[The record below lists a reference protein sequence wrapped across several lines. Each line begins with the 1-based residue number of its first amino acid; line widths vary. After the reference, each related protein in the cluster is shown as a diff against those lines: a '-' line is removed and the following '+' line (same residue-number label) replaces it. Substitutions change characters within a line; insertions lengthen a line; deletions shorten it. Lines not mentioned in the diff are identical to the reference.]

1 MKKLLS
7 LLAILGLAGF
17 VIAPIYAQEE
27 EAVALDEEPIV
38 AEAEEVADEE
48 VVSEDVAIEDVEA
61 EDVAAEDDSLEQLMA
76 ENPEVVEELNAG
88 LDEFLGALEE
98 ENEGITDEFNAQFAT
113 DEERAAAAAGLLAI
127 FASLGFTI
135 LIIAFVWW
143 LIKTIALWK
152 AFTKAGEA
160 GWKAIIPIYHTYI
173 EYKIAGMKDWFWYSL
188 LIAVVLWVIAAFVP
202 DQQELFSG
210 IAYLIVWIIYIIV
223 TFKFAR
229 KFGWGTFTSVLFV
242 LFYPICILILGFGD
256 SKYQG
261 KEDKTVVEA

>member
-17 VIAPIYAQEE
+17 VVAPIYAQEE
-27 EAVALDEEPIV
+27 NAIAEDDQIV
-38 AEAEEVADEE
+38 AEAEN
-48 VVSEDVAIEDVEA
+48 VE
-61 EDVAAEDDSLEQLMA
+61 VAAENVAVEEVNVAEDADDSLEQIMA
-76 ENPEVVEELNAG
+76 ENPELVTDLNAG

-98 ENEGITDEFNAQFAT
+98 ENEGITDEFNAQFTT

-127 FASLGFTI
+127 FAGFGLI
-135 LIIAFVWW
+135 AWIIAFVWW

-173 EYKIAGMKDWFWYSL
+173 EYKLAGMKNWFWYGL
-188 LIAVVLWVIAAFVP
+188 LIAFIIWIIAAFIP
-202 DQQELFSG
+202 DQQQLLTN
-210 IAYLIVWIIYIIV
+210 IACAIVWIIYIVV

-229 KFGWGTFTSVLFV
+229 KFGWGVFTSILFV
-242 LFYPICILILGFGD
+242 LFYPICILILGFGS
-256 SKYQG
+256 SKYEG
-261 KEDKTVVEA
+261 KTVVEA

>member
-38 AEAEEVADEE
+38 AEAEEIA
-48 VVSEDVAIEDVEA
+48 AEDVEA
-61 EDVAAEDDSLEQLMA
+61 EDIEAEDVAVEDDSLEQLMA
-76 ENPEVVEELNAG
+76 ENPEIVSDLNAG

-98 ENEGITDEFNAQFAT
+98 ENEGITDEFNAQFTT

-127 FASLGFTI
+127 FAGFGLI
-135 LIIAFVWW
+135 AWIIAFVWW

-173 EYKIAGMKDWFWYSL
+173 EYKIAGMKNWFWYGL
-188 LIAVVLWVIAAFVP
+188 LIAFIIWIIAAFIP
-202 DQQELFSG
+202 DQQQLLTN
-210 IAYLIVWIIYIIV
+210 IACAIVWIIYIVV

-229 KFGWGTFTSVLFV
+229 KFGWGVFTSILFV
-242 LFYPICILILGFGD
+242 LFYPICILILGFGS
-256 SKYQG
+256 SKYEG
-261 KEDKTVVEA
+261 KEESTVVEA

>member
-27 EAVALDEEPIV
+27 EAVALDDEAIV
-38 AEAEEVADEE
+38 AEAEDVAAEE
-48 VVSEDVAIEDVEA
+48 VVAEDVEA
-61 EDVAAEDDSLEQLMA
+61 EDVAAEDDSLQQFMA
-76 ENPEVVEELNAG
+76 ENPEAVADLNAG

-98 ENEGITDEFNAQFAT
+98 ENEGITDELNAQFTT
-113 DEERAAAAAGLLAI
+113 DEERAAAAAGLLAVL
-127 FASLGFTI
+127 AGFGLI
-135 LIIAFVWW
+135 AWIIAFVWW

-173 EYKIAGMKDWFWYSL
+173 EYKIAGMKNWFWYGL
-188 LIAVVLWVIAAFVP
+188 LIAFVLWLIAGFVP
-202 DQQELFSG
+202 EQQQLFTN
-210 IAYLIVWIIYIIV
+210 IACAVVWIIYIVV

-229 KFGWGTFTSVLFV
+229 KFGWGVFTSILFV
-242 LFYPICILILGFGD
+242 LFYPICILILGFGS
-256 SKYQG
+256 SKYEG
-261 KEDKTVVEA
+261 KEEKTVVEA

>member
-27 EAVALDEEPIV
+27 EAVALDDEAIV
-38 AEAEEVADEE
+38 AEAED
-48 VVSEDVAIEDVEA
+48 VVA
-61 EDVAAEDDSLEQLMA
+61 EDVAAEEVNVAEDADDSLEQIMA
-76 ENPEVVEELNAG
+76 ENPELVTDLNAG

-98 ENEGITDEFNAQFAT
+98 ENEGITDEFNAQFTT

-127 FASLGFTI
+127 FAGFGLI
-135 LIIAFVWW
+135 AWIIAFVWW

-173 EYKIAGMKDWFWYSL
+173 EYKIAGMKNWFWYGL
-188 LIAVVLWVIAAFVP
+188 LIAFVLWLIAGFVP
-202 DQQELFSG
+202 EQQQLFTN
-210 IAYLIVWIIYIIV
+210 IACAIVWIIYIVV

-229 KFGWGTFTSVLFV
+229 KFGWGVFTSILFV
-242 LFYPICILILGFGD
+242 LFYPICILILGFGS
-256 SKYQG
+256 SKYEG
-261 KEDKTVVEA
+261 KEEKTVVEA

>member
-27 EAVALDEEPIV
+27 DAVALDDEAIV
-38 AEAEEVADEE
+38 AEAEDVAAEE
-48 VVSEDVAIEDVEA
+48 VVAEDVEA
-61 EDVAAEDDSLEQLMA
+61 EDVAAEDDSLQQLMA
-76 ENPEVVEELNAG
+76 ENPELVTDLNAG

-98 ENEGITDEFNAQFAT
+98 ENEGITDEFNAQFTT

-127 FASLGFTI
+127 FAGFGLI
-135 LIIAFVWW
+135 AWIIAFVWW

-173 EYKIAGMKDWFWYSL
+173 EYKIAGMKNWFWYGL
-188 LIAVVLWVIAAFVP
+188 LIAFVLWLIAGFVP
-202 DQQELFSG
+202 EQQQLFTN
-210 IAYLIVWIIYIIV
+210 IACAVVWIIYIVV

-229 KFGWGTFTSVLFV
+229 KFGWGVFTSILFV
-242 LFYPICILILGFGD
+242 LFYPICILILGFGS
-256 SKYQG
+256 SKYEG
-261 KEDKTVVEA
+261 KEEKTVVEA

>member
-27 EAVALDEEPIV
+27 DAVALDDEAIV
-38 AEAEEVADEE
+38 AEAEDVAAEE
-48 VVSEDVAIEDVEA
+48 VVAEDVEA
-61 EDVAAEDDSLEQLMA
+61 EDVAAEDDSLQQIMA
-76 ENPEVVEELNAG
+76 ENPEAVAGLNAG

-98 ENEGITDEFNAQFAT
+98 ENEGITDEFNAQFTT
-113 DEERAAAAAGLLAI
+113 DEERAAAAAGLLAVL
-127 FASLGFTI
+127 AGFGLI
-135 LIIAFVWW
+135 AWIIAFVWW

-173 EYKIAGMKDWFWYSL
+173 EYKIAGMKNWFWYGL
-188 LIAVVLWVIAAFVP
+188 LIAFVLWLIAGFVP
-202 DQQELFSG
+202 EQQQLFTN
-210 IAYLIVWIIYIIV
+210 IACAVVWIIYIVV

-229 KFGWGTFTSVLFV
+229 KFGWGVFTSILFV
-242 LFYPICILILGFGD
+242 LFYPICILILGFGN
-256 SKYQG
+256 SKYQ
-261 KEDKTVVEA
+261 KK

>member
-27 EAVALDEEPIV
+27 EAVALDDEAIV
-38 AEAEEVADEE
+38 AEAED
-48 VVSEDVAIEDVEA
+48 VVA
-61 EDVAAEDDSLEQLMA
+61 EDVAAEEVNVAEDADDSLEQIMA
-76 ENPEVVEELNAG
+76 ENPELVTDLNAG

-98 ENEGITDEFNAQFAT
+98 ENEGITDEFNAQFTT

-127 FASLGFTI
+127 FAGFGLI
-135 LIIAFVWW
+135 AWIIAFVWW

-173 EYKIAGMKDWFWYSL
+173 EYKIAGMKNWFWYGI
-188 LIAVVLWVIAAFVP
+188 LIAFVLWLIAGFVP
-202 DQQELFSG
+202 EQQQLFTN
-210 IAYLIVWIIYIIV
+210 IACAVVWIIYIVV

-229 KFGWGTFTSVLFV
+229 KFGWGVFTSILFV
-242 LFYPICILILGFGD
+242 LFYPICILILGFGS
-256 SKYQG
+256 SKYEG
-261 KEDKTVVEA
+261 KEEKTVVEA